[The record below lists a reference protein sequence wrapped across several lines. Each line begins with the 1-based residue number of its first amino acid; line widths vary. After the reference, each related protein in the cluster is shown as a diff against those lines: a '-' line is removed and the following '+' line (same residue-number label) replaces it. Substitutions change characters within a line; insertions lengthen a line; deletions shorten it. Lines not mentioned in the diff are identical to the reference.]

1 MLSGQR
7 VTKERAELLREK
19 FVVYT
24 YSKIFQP
31 ALLRKTRNFK
41 NPIGTT
47 FEKNRLYICYLNI
60 INLTMITADSGS

>member
-1 MLSGQR
+1 M
-7 VTKERAELLREK
+7 TKERAELLREK
-19 FVVYT
+19 FVVYA

-41 NPIGTT
+41 NPIGT